1 MKKSLRIGSAF
12 IGISVGAGFASGQ
25 EILLYFTNFGQT
37 GLFAALI
44 STLLFAYLG
53 MNLTRLGSIMQ
64 TTSHKEVIYSIS
76 GKFLGR
82 IVDCIIILTLFGVSV
97 VMIAGAGAIF
107 SQQLGLPATHGSTI
121 MAGIVIFTVMLNVKK
136 VIAIIG
142 AVTPFLILAIVLI
155 FLYSIATLNTSISDL
170 HALAITQPTSMS
182 NWFFSAINYVSYN
195 IAAGAS
201 MIIVMGGTEKNE
213 KTASL
218 GGLIGGLGLG
228 FLIILSYIA
237 LFLKIDVVTGYDMP
251 LLKIVDDIHPALGI
265 IMSLILFAMI
275 YNTAVGTLF
284 SFSARFIKTSSP
296 NFKVHVFVTGI
307 IAYLVSSI
315 GFTKLVTLFYPI
327 VGFLGLFLIGAILFA
342 SFKKK

>member
-1 MKKSLRIGSAF
+1 MKKSLHIGSAF

-25 EILLYFTNFGQT
+25 EILQFFVNFGQM
-37 GLFAALI
+37 GLLAALL

-64 TTSHKEVIYSIS
+64 TTSHKEVVYAIS

-107 SQQLGLPATHGSTI
+107 SQQFGLTSTHGSTI
-121 MAGIVIFTVMLNVKK
+121 MAGIIIFTVMLNIKK

-142 AVTPFLILAIVLI
+142 AVTPFLIMAIVLI
-155 FLYSIATLNTSISDL
+155 FIYSVTTLNMSIPEL
-170 HALAITQPTSMS
+170 HELAIIQPTSMS

-213 KTASL
+213 KIASL

-228 FLIILSYIA
+228 FLIILSYSA
-237 LFLKIDVVTGYDMP
+237 LFLKIDVAAGYDMP

-275 YNTAVGTLF
+275 YNTAVGALF
-284 SFSARFIKTSSP
+284 SFSARFVKTSTP
-296 NFKVHVFVTGI
+296 NFKVHVVVTGI
-307 IAYLVSSI
+307 IAYVVSSI

-327 VGFLGLFLIGAILFA
+327 VGYLGLFLIGAILYA